1 MIDCWLFEIETFRS
15 PCDFSSFNFWILNM
29 LYLLMY
35 FLNMNRQLRIDKIK
49 YVKKISKDAEG
60 GYISRK
66 VIKMN
71 MKKQVFP

>member
-1 MIDCWLFEIETFRS
+1 
-15 PCDFSSFNFWILNM
+15 M

-66 VIKMN
+66 VIKMH